1 MPGDQADQKGIR
13 RLLFKAD
20 EKLAKADAILSDT
33 PTHKKTSS
41 MDKPQSFSPEKES
54 TQPTTRV
61 LEFEGRGVGSR
72 QTRRTGNTGKARY
85 NVISFVMMLCA
96 LLAAVLLHG
105 TCYVPFRPAHDA
117 ICPLVERIQASSAP
131 VVDGVVSSI
140 SDATHS
146 LVEFEHDMAVK
157 FEGQVARLQ
166 SAYPWMAWRRTP
178 TGKGVLVAM
187 LGVENKYATSALD
200 ILVVAGEMALGAGV
214 ALWVVS
220 KAMVLTDL
228 NVVKFARAK
237 KTN

>member
-1 MPGDQADQKGIR
+1 MPGDPADKKGIR

-20 EKLAKADAILSDT
+20 EKLAKADAILSDS

-41 MDKPQSFSPEKES
+41 MDKPQSFSPEEES
-54 TQPTTRV
+54 TQTTTRR
-61 LEFEGRGVGSR
+61 LEFEGRAP
-72 QTRRTGNTGKARY
+72 GKQAGRARY

-96 LLAAVLLHG
+96 LLAAVMLHG
-105 TCYVPFRPAHDA
+105 TCYIPFRPAHDA

-146 LVEFEHDMAVK
+146 LVEFEHDMVVK

-178 TGKGVLVAM
+178 IGKGVLVTM

-200 ILVVAGEMALGAGV
+200 ALVVAGEMALGAGV

-220 KAMVLTDL
+220 KAMAVDL
-228 NVVKFARAK
+228 KVVRKFSSAK
-237 KTN
+237 RN